1 MRLKINAKPP
11 SRRCQALVGE
21 SSPDQA
27 IVESVVQN
35 TKTEDRCRLFRHGKT
50 RSIRIEIG
58 IKLKGNCG

>member
-11 SRRCQALVGE
+11 RVDVRALVGE

-27 IVESVVQN
+27 IVESVVPN
-35 TKTEDRCRLFRHGKT
+35 TKTEERCRLFRHGKT